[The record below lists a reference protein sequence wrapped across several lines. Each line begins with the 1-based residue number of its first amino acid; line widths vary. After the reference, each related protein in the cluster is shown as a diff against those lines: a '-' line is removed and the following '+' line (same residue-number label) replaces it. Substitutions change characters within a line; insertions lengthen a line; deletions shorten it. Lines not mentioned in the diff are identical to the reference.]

1 MSAIK
6 LLNPN
11 ADVDRRGIALIMN
24 INAAKGLQEVLKTN
38 LGPKGTIKML
48 VSGAGDIKLTKD
60 GNTLLHEMQIQ
71 HPTANLIARVATAQD
86 DETGDGTT
94 SIVLLVG
101 ELLKQSER
109 FISDG
114 VHPRVIADGF
124 GLARDKAIE
133 FLDSFK
139 IVQKTLDKEKLLS
152 VAKTSLR
159 TKLTQDLADQM
170 AEYVVDAVLT
180 IRRDGQPIDLFM
192 VEIMHMQHKS
202 ATDSKLIKGL
212 VLDHGSRH
220 PDMKK
225 KVNNAYILT
234 CNIGLEYEKTEVNAE
249 MSITNSKQRADFV
262 EMERKFTDD
271 RVRKIID
278 LKQKVCSGTD
288 KNFVVVNQKGIDPPS
303 LDLLQ
308 RAGIIAL
315 RRAKRRNMERLTL
328 ACGGIAVNSVDDL
341 TPEVLGYAGT
351 VYEYT
356 LGEDKYTFV
365 EEVKNPLSCTI
376 LLRGPNQHTI
386 AQLKDACRDGLRSV
400 KNAIEDA
407 ALVPGA
413 GAFELAASVALH
425 RYADTVPGKT
435 KIGVQAF
442 ADALLIVPKTLAE
455 NSGFNP
461 PQDTILTLLDHVKT
475 GRNVGLDV
483 STGEPLN
490 PQAEGIWDNYCVKKL
505 QIHSSSIIASQLL
518 LVDEIIKAGKGAIK
532 HEIAQE

>member
-234 CNIGLEYEKTEVNAE
+234 CNIGLEYEKN
-249 MSITNSKQRADFV
+249 
-262 EMERKFTDD
+262 
-271 RVRKIID
+271 
-278 LKQKVCSGTD
+278 
-288 KNFVVVNQKGIDPPS
+288 
-303 LDLLQ
+303 
-308 RAGIIAL
+308 
-315 RRAKRRNMERLTL
+315 
-328 ACGGIAVNSVDDL
+328 
-341 TPEVLGYAGT
+341 
-351 VYEYT
+351 
-356 LGEDKYTFV
+356 
-365 EEVKNPLSCTI
+365 
-376 LLRGPNQHTI
+376 
-386 AQLKDACRDGLRSV
+386 
-400 KNAIEDA
+400 
-407 ALVPGA
+407 
-413 GAFELAASVALH
+413 
-425 RYADTVPGKT
+425 
-435 KIGVQAF
+435 
-442 ADALLIVPKTLAE
+442 
-455 NSGFNP
+455 
-461 PQDTILTLLDHVKT
+461 
-475 GRNVGLDV
+475 
-483 STGEPLN
+483 
-490 PQAEGIWDNYCVKKL
+490 
-505 QIHSSSIIASQLL
+505 
-518 LVDEIIKAGKGAIK
+518 
-532 HEIAQE
+532 

>member
-1 MSAIK
+1 
-6 LLNPN
+6 
-11 ADVDRRGIALIMN
+11 
-24 INAAKGLQEVLKTN
+24 LKSN

-60 GNTLLHEMQIQ
+60 GSILLHEMQIQ
-71 HPTANLIARVATAQD
+71 HPTASLIARVATAQD
-86 DETGDGTT
+86 DEAGDGTS

-114 VHPRVIADGF
+114 SHPRVLADGF
-124 GLARDKAIE
+124 GLARDKALE
-133 FLDSFK
+133 FLESFK
-139 IVQKTLDKEKLLS
+139 VTQKNPLDKEKLLS

-159 TKLTQDLADQM
+159 TKLTQDLADQL
-170 AEYVVDAVLT
+170 AEYVVEAVLM

-225 KVNNAYILT
+225 KVTNAYILT
-234 CNIGLEYEKTEVNAE
+234 CNATLEYEKTEVNSE
-249 MSITNSKQRADFV
+249 MSITNSKQRGDFV
-262 EMERKFTDD
+262 DMERKFVDD
-271 RVRKIID
+271 KVKKIIE
-278 LKQKVCSGTD
+278 LKRQVCAGTD
-288 KNFVVVNQKGIDPPS
+288 KNFVLVNQKGIDPPS

-328 ACGGIAVNSVDDL
+328 ACGGTAVNSIDDL
-341 TPEVLGYAGT
+341 SPEILGFAGT
-351 VYEYT
+351 VYEHT
-356 LGEDKYTFV
+356 LGEDKYTFI
-365 EEVKNPLSCTI
+365 EDVKNPLSCTI

-386 AQLKDACRDGLRSV
+386 AQLKDACRDGLRAV

-407 ALVPGA
+407 ALIPGA

-425 RYADTVPGKT
+425 KYAETVPGKN

-442 ADALLIVPKTLAE
+442 AEALLIIPKTLAE
-455 NSGFNP
+455 NSGFTP
-461 PQDTILTLLDHVKT
+461 PQDTILTLLDYVKK
-475 GRNVGLDV
+475 GRNIGIDII
-483 STGEPLN
+483 TGDAIDPSV
-490 PQAEGIWDNYCVKKL
+490 EGIWDNYSVKKL

-518 LVDEIIKAGKGAIK
+518 LVDEVIKAGKGANK
-532 HEIAQE
+532 QEMAQE